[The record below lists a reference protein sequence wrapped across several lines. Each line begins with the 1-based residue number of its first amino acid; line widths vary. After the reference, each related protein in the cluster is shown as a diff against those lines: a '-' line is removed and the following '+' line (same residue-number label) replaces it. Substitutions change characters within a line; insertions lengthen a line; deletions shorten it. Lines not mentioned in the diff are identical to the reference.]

1 MNKIQ
6 KREIEKL
13 KTMAT
18 LGMTSNVAL
27 GLSALIRSAM
37 TSKAK
42 TELIEQADILG
53 VSKHPEFIV

>member
-1 MNKIQ
+1 MNKMQ

-13 KTMAT
+13 KTMAA

-37 TSKAK
+37 TSKSK
-42 TELIEQADILG
+42 SELLEQADILG
-53 VSKHPEFIV
+53 VRNHPAFIV